1 MNYGAKTPNKNLF
14 DLSYIRKYNP
24 RTLTPNGEKMMYTLG
39 TQLRIDYPTIFNKT
53 YNHKRVSVY
62 CSHDPYSQSSAIAVL
77 MGQFNSSDNV
87 IVHSGS
93 EKDKLTLPPFE
104 GFTIAENLNT
114 SLPFGFKPFILNIEN
129 KQEDFM
135 FINSLE
141 SVCPKA
147 QRIVDEHKVK
157 KVAVL
162 NKRANELGDF
172 LNKKGVDS
180 RNYFNSM
187 TYSSEQMFQFY
198 DQLHS
203 YYYETS
209 ELFKNMSLE
218 EYKKLEIFSGMFR
231 TANHYAN
238 WNTTRIFTTRIVE
251 NILEQLSNK
260 VIDDDIS
267 HEFSLFAANQEVLM
281 AFLSS
286 MRRTSFECLN
296 DRFQKDYESIYCL
309 DPPEFGSS
317 LIFELV

>member
-1 MNYGAKTPNKNLF
+1 
-14 DLSYIRKYNP
+14 
-24 RTLTPNGEKMMYTLG
+24 
-39 TQLRIDYPTIFNKT
+39 
-53 YNHKRVSVY
+53 
-62 CSHDPYSQSSAIAVL
+62 

-267 HEFSLFAANQEVLM
+267 HEYSLFAAN
-281 AFLSS
+281 
-286 MRRTSFECLN
+286 
-296 DRFQKDYESIYCL
+296 
-309 DPPEFGSS
+309 
-317 LIFELV
+317 